1 MMLMNKR
8 PLAVLCSAA
17 LLATASLTAIAQEAT
32 SPDDV
37 IATVNGAEITRAELD
52 NVASQLGAR
61 GQQIDQARLTDE
73 LINME
78 LMHQEAVKRE
88 LNKDPEVQSQLQL
101 LEKRVLAN
109 AAVGALNDE
118 ITVSE
123 EDIKK
128 EYDTQTSQM
137 DLKEFKA
144 SHILLEDEA
153 AAVAVIEELQGGADF
168 AETAKSKSTGP
179 SGPNGGDLGWFNGRS
194 MVPEFS
200 EAVAGMEKGDVSESP
215 VKTQFGYHVIYLED
229 IRESEPPAMEQV
241 RGEIEGMLKQKAL
254 AEKVDSLRE
263 AATIEIK

>member
-8 PLAVLCSAA
+8 PLAALCAAA
-17 LLATASLTAIAQEAT
+17 LLATASLTVMAQEAT

-37 IATVNGAEITRAELD
+37 IATVNGADITRAELD
-52 NVASQLGAR
+52 NIASQLGAR
-61 GQQIDQARLTDE
+61 GQQVDQARLTDE

-78 LMHQEAVKRE
+78 LMHQEAVKRGLDE
-88 LNKDPEVQSQLQL
+88 DPEVQSQLDL
-101 LEKRVLAN
+101 LKKRVLAN
-109 AAVGALNDE
+109 AAVSALNDE
-118 ITVSE
+118 VSVSE
-123 EDIKK
+123 EDVKK

-144 SHILLEDEA
+144 SHILLEDEETA
-153 AAVAVIEELQGGADF
+153 KGVIEELNGGADF
-168 AETAKSKSTGP
+168 AETAKTKSTGP

-200 EAVAGMEKGDVSESP
+200 AAVADMEKGAISAAP

-229 IRESEPPAMEQV
+229 VRESEPPPMDQV

-254 AEKVDSLRE
+254 AEKIDSLRE
-263 AATIEIK
+263 AAEIEVK